1 MEHCPHCD
9 YTCPVK
15 DSMKQHV
22 LTTHKGE
29 KYPCTQCDK
38 VFRWKSDAT
47 RHMKNAHSNETYTCS
62 DCSQY
67 FEHFEHKHI
76 SRQYICDICSKICK
90 WKTEFDQHMGVHQG
104 VEFLCDMCDSRTVQ
118 RNGLSRHIK
127 PVHERI
133 KYPCPQCQC
142 GECDFVKKDIR
153 PEDAY

>member
-1 MEHCPHCD
+1 MPIQ
-9 YTCPVK
+9 
-15 DSMKQHV
+15 M
-22 LTTHKGE
+22 
-29 KYPCTQCDK
+29 
-38 VFRWKSDAT
+38 
-47 RHMKNAHSNETYTCS
+47 RHIRVQTALK
-62 DCSQY
+62 Y

-76 SRQYICDICSKICK
+76 GRQYICDICSKICK

-142 GECDFVKKDIR
+142 GECDFVKKDNR